1 MSKTTYSIPN
11 ITTTLTGGTTYPYS
25 NTITAPVPQSWVSS
39 GTYTIQDTTPKI
51 TIRGDKPII
60 ELEDG
65 EEIDLRELVEM
76 MKILREMLM
85 IVVPDR
91 QKMEKYAALKNAYE
105 YYKTIEA
112 TIGEEEDTN
121 K

>member
-1 MSKTTYSIPN
+1 MSKTTHSIPN
-11 ITTTLTGGTTYPYS
+11 ITTLTSPVNLTGDTKYM
-25 NTITAPVPQSWVSS
+25 IDSS
-39 GTYTIQDTTPKI
+39 TYTIQDTTPKI
-51 TIRGDKPII
+51 IIRGDKPII
-60 ELEDG
+60 ELEDS

-91 QKMEKYAALKNAYE
+91 QKMEKYAALKHAYE

-112 TIGEEEDTN
+112 IIGEEEDTN

>member
-1 MSKTTYSIPN
+1 MSKTYSIPN
-11 ITTTLTGGTTYPYS
+11 ITTTLTGGTTYPYQNAITTSASS
-25 NTITAPVPQSWVSS
+25 NWASS
-39 GTYTIQDTTPKI
+39 GTYTLQDTTPKI

-65 EEIDLRELVEM
+65 TEIDLRELAEM

-91 QKMEKYAALKNAYE
+91 QKMEKYAALKHAYE

-112 TIGEEEDTN
+112 TIGEEEDN
-121 K
+121 GK